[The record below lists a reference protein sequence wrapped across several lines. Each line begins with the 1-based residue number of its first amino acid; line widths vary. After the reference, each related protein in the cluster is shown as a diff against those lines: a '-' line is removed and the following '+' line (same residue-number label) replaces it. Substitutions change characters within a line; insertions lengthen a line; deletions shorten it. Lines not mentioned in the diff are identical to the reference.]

1 MLEDLNTTEEVKQP
15 SIFLFMIEFV
25 RSWVERIQSW
35 SFRRNY
41 EPARLGDGHAVL
53 VIPGIIAHDFQM
65 EPLRRMLDRLGYRTY
80 AWEMGFNLADLEEID
95 ILEKKIV
102 KLHQDTGQKV
112 SVIGWSLGGIY
123 ARDLARR
130 HPDKIRQIFT
140 LGSPFRGITKPT
152 RASWVVHALKGN
164 LEELIDLEW
173 IKALENPTQVLTTSI
188 YSKSDGVLPW
198 SYCFDSVEDES
209 HRNLE
214 VVSSHLGFPHNR
226 EVLKII
232 ADYLPDGNDLNKKN

>member
-1 MLEDLNTTEEVKQP
+1 MQPEDFKASEEIKQP

-25 RSWVERIQSW
+25 RSWLERIMSW

-41 EPARLGDGHAVL
+41 NPARFGDGHPVL

-65 EPLRRMLDRLGYRTY
+65 EPMRRMLDRLGYQTH
-80 AWEMGFNLADLEEID
+80 AWELGFNLADLEEVD
-95 ILEKKIV
+95 ILEKKVV
-102 KLHQDTGQKV
+102 KLYRETGQKV

-164 LEELIDLEW
+164 PEDFIDVEW
-173 IKALENPTQVLTTSI
+173 IRELENPTKILTTAI

-198 SYCFDSVEDES
+198 PYCLDVVEDEL
-209 HRNLE
+209 HRNRE

-232 ADYLPDGNDLNKKN
+232 ADYLPDR

>member
-1 MLEDLNTTEEVKQP
+1 MQTKDSNQMEAVKQP
-15 SIFLFMIEFV
+15 SIFLFMIDFV
-25 RSWVERIQSW
+25 RSWVERMQSW

-41 EPARLGDGHAVL
+41 QPKRLGDGHAVL

-65 EPLRRMLDRLGYRTY
+65 EPLRRMLDRLGYDTY

-102 KLHQDTGQKV
+102 KLHQETGRKV

-130 HPDKIRQIFT
+130 QPDKIRQIIT

-152 RASWVVHALKGN
+152 RASWVVHVLKGD
-164 LEELIDLEW
+164 LEDLIDLEW
-173 IKALENPTQVLTTSI
+173 IKKLENPTKILTTSI
-188 YSKSDGVLPW
+188 YSKTDGVLPW
-198 SYCFDSVEDES
+198 PYCLDGVEDEL
-209 HRNLE
+209 HRNRE
-214 VVSSHLGFPHNR
+214 VTSSHLGLPHNK
-226 EVLKII
+226 EALKII
-232 ADYLPDGNDLNKKN
+232 ADYLPDA

>member
-1 MLEDLNTTEEVKQP
+1 MQPEDPTSVEVVKQP
-15 SIFLFMIEFV
+15 SIFLLMIEFV
-25 RSWVERIQSW
+25 RSWVERLQSW

-41 EPARLGDGHAVL
+41 TPARLGDGHAVL

-65 EPLRRMLDRLGYRTY
+65 EPMRRMLDRLGYRTY

-102 KLHQDTGQKV
+102 KLYRETGKKV

-140 LGSPFRGITKPT
+140 LGSPFLGINKPT
-152 RASWVVHALKGN
+152 RASWVVHVLKGN
-164 LEELIDLEW
+164 LEDSIDLEW
-173 IKALENPTQVLTTSI
+173 IKALENPTKMLTTSI

-198 SYCFDSVEDES
+198 SYCLDRVEDRL
-209 HRNLE
+209 HRNRE
-214 VVSSHLGFPHNR
+214 VVSSHLGLPHNR

-232 ADYLPDGNDLNKKN
+232 ADYLPDE

>member
-1 MLEDLNTTEEVKQP
+1 MQAEDSKEVEVVKQP

-25 RSWVERIQSW
+25 RSWLERMQSW

-41 EPARLGDGHAVL
+41 VPKRLGDGHAVL
-53 VIPGIIAHDFQM
+53 VIPGIIAHDIQM
-65 EPLRRMLDRLGYRTY
+65 EPMRRMLDRLGYTTY

-102 KLHQDTGQKV
+102 KLYTETGRKV

-152 RASWVVHALKGN
+152 RASWVVHVLKGD
-164 LEELIDLEW
+164 LEDLIDLEW
-173 IKALENPTQVLTTSI
+173 IKELENPTKILTTSI
-188 YSKSDGVLPW
+188 YSKTDGVLPW
-198 SYCFDSVEDES
+198 LYCLDKVEDDL
-209 HRNLE
+209 HRNRE
-214 VVSSHLGFPHNR
+214 VPSSHLGFPHNR
-226 EVLKII
+226 AALKIV
-232 ADYLPDGNDLNKKN
+232 ADYLADGD